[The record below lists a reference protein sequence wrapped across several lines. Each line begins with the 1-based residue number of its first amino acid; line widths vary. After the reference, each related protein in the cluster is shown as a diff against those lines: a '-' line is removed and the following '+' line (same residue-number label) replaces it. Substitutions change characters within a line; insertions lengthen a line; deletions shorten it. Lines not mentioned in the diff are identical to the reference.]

1 MNMNPF
7 NILASGAAA
16 KPGQVFLANEGAVDN
31 QFLSEALTQYSVGW
45 KSPDGK
51 LEATLK
57 ALTGEPIVV
66 PKRFSFKKMDN
77 A

>member
-1 MNMNPF
+1 MNTNPF

-45 KSPDGK
+45 ESPD
-51 LEATLK
+51 ATLK
-57 ALTGEPIVV
+57 ATL
-66 PKRFSFKKMDN
+66 RDAS
-77 A
+77 